1 MTNKKNDDLEL
12 NMLNKDGK
20 GIIVFVLMVILVLF
34 IILVILLIAKIDL
47 FSYFSYYSEPQN
59 LNATIQSLPEL
70 KNSSFGGVYQFYP
83 NMKFNHNNI
92 SYLIHSDCP
101 DDKKT
106 RMIQAF
112 DLLSSKVGVI
122 NFLSN
127 SEYPNPDIEVFCSLQ
142 EKLTPGKT
150 DFFIAGEGGAKEIV
164 PTGRYN
170 VINHGVILL
179 YGNPQN
185 AIKCNFPNTELHE
198 LIHVFGFDHSK
209 DEKSLM
215 YPYLKSCSQELD
227 ISIINEL
234 TSLYSQDNLPDLYFD
249 NVSAVKK
256 GRYLDFNITIRNSG
270 DTTAKDVSYSVL
282 DDGKVVE
289 TKKIDDLKLGAG
301 IMLSVINF
309 KLLNTN
315 SKEIR
320 FVIDYYNNIS
330 EIDKSNNIAVLK
342 F

>member
-1 MTNKKNDDLEL
+1 MTNKKNYGLGQ
-12 NMLNKDGK
+12 NIMNKNAK
-20 GIIVFVLMVILVLF
+20 GMIIFVLIVLLFLF
-34 IILVILLIAKIDL
+34 IILVIVLMTNLDL
-47 FSYFSYYSEPQN
+47 FSYFSYYAKSQN
-59 LNATIQSLPEL
+59 SNATIESLPEL
-70 KNSSFGGVYQFYP
+70 KNSSFEGVSQFYP

-101 DDKKT
+101 DDKKEA
-106 RMIQAF
+106 MIQAF
-112 DLLSSKVGVI
+112 DLLSSKVGTI
-122 NFLSN
+122 NFSN
-127 SEYPNPDIEVFCSLQ
+127 SESANPDIEVFCSEQ

-170 VINHGVILL
+170 VINRGVILL

-185 AIKCNFPNTELHE
+185 AIKCKWPNTELHE

-215 YPYLKSCSQELD
+215 YPYLNSCLQELD
-227 ISIINEL
+227 SSIINEL
-234 TSLYSQDNLPDLYFD
+234 KSLYSQDNLPDLYFD

-256 GRYLDFNITIRNSG
+256 GRYLDFNITIKNSG
-270 DTTAKDVSYSVL
+270 DTPAENVSYNVL

-289 TKKIDDLKLGAG
+289 TKKLDDLKFGAG
-301 IMLSVINF
+301 IVLSVVNF
-309 KLLNTN
+309 KLINSN

-320 FVIDYYNNIS
+320 FVIDYYNNVS
-330 EIDKSNNIAVLK
+330 EIDKSNNVAVLK